1 MKIKFID
8 SDAFALDYNVG
19 DIYRGYTRA
28 SKVSDSDISELIF
41 DINPTPNIYAYN
53 KTTGRGEIAWSL
65 YCQDVFLIVDPET
78 NRILYTSKKYDRYC
92 RGSKFLDELREAIVS
107 GFNITE
113 PNIAE
118 PPKLELSYEVEFM
131 DI

>member
-19 DIYRGYTRA
+19 DIYRGVTRT
-28 SKVSDSDISELIF
+28 SKVSNSDFSELIF
-41 DINPTPNIYAYN
+41 NIRPTSNIYVYN
-53 KTTGRGEIAWSL
+53 KSTGRQEIAWSL

-78 NRILYTSKKYDRYC
+78 DRILYTSKKYDRYH
-92 RGSKFLDELREAIVS
+92 RKGDFLDELSEAIDR
-107 GFNITE
+107 GFTV
-113 PNIAE
+113 PS
-118 PPKLELSYEVEFM
+118 KFELCSEVEFM